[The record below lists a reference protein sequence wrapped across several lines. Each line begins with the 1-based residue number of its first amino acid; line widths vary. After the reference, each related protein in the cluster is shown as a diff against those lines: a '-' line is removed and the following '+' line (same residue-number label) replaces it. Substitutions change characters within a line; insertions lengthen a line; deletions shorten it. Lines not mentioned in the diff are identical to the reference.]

1 MISFS
6 ILSLLFFLTNSLQA
20 GTKRLNDYGNF
31 KNTTY
36 FELEE
41 NKKKKKNKK
50 KMMDVCAE

>member
-6 ILSLLFFLTNSLQA
+6 LLSFLFFFLTNSLHA
-20 GTKRLNDYGNF
+20 GTRRLNDYGNF

-41 NKKKKKNKK
+41 NKIRKKGLIL
-50 KMMDVCAE
+50 